1 MADTIVE
8 LILQFKYAVLVP
20 GALFLGPSVSL
31 VSGFFVRLGHLEI
44 VPTYIALMT
53 GELIGDVLW
62 YWIGYRWGES
72 FLNRFGRF
80 VSITEKHVRI
90 AQSLFHRYHTSIL
103 FISKITMGFG
113 FAIAIL
119 FSAGLSRVPFRWY
132 MTVNLFGQ
140 FIWSAL
146 LLGAGYALGQVYV
159 NLSGILERIII
170 IAFSIIMVVLFI
182 GFARY
187 AAGQVA
193 QKDMPDV

>member
-1 MADTIVE
+1 
-8 LILQFKYAVLVP
+8 
-20 GALFLGPSVSL
+20 
-31 VSGFFVRLGHLEI
+31 
-44 VPTYIALMT
+44 
-53 GELIGDVLW
+53 
-62 YWIGYRWGES
+62 
-72 FLNRFGRF
+72 
-80 VSITEKHVRI
+80 
-90 AQSLFHRYHTSIL
+90 
-103 FISKITMGFG
+103 MGFG